1 MIKVH
6 SGKYNLKFRFVA
18 GTSRGE
24 LTERDTWYV
33 RITDEDSGI
42 YGLGECAP
50 ISGFSPDASPAFG
63 EILAKTCLEIQE
75 RMNEDG
81 PDLSLISRIDPG
93 LPSVKMGFETALHDL
108 LNGGNRTI
116 FENGFYSGDK
126 MIPINGLVWMG
137 NRDFMEEQIYD
148 KIREGFACIK
158 MKIGAMDSDAELDI
172 LRTLRKKYGPED
184 LVIRVDANG
193 AFSTDEVHGLLD
205 QLAQLKIH
213 SIEQPL
219 KPVFM
224 EELSGLCK
232 NSPVPIALD
241 ESLIGHSAD
250 KDSIIIE
257 MNPAF
262 IVLKPTLL
270 GGFAE
275 TDQWI
280 RLAEIKNIGWW
291 ITSFLESNIG
301 LNALCQYISE
311 YDSALEQGLGT
322 GKLYHNNIISPLRLR
337 GDRIYY
343 SKIDSWDLSPVM
355 SLFG

>member
-1 MIKVH
+1 MIKIH

-33 RITDEDSGI
+33 RITDDDSGV

-50 ISGFSPDASPAFG
+50 IPGFSPDASPVFG
-63 EILAKTCLEIQE
+63 ETLAKICLEIQE
-75 RMNEDG
+75 CMNEDG
-81 PDLSLISRIDPG
+81 PDLDLISRIDPE
-93 LPSVKMGFETALHDL
+93 LPSVKMGFETALNDL
-108 LNGGNRTI
+108 HNGGKRVI
-116 FENGFYSGDK
+116 FENGFHSGNK
-126 MIPINGLVWMG
+126 KIPINGLVWMG
-137 NRDFMEEQIYD
+137 SRDFMEEQIYE

-158 MKIGAMDSDAELDI
+158 IKIGAMDSGTELDI
-172 LRTLRKKYGPED
+172 LRGLRKKYGPQD
-184 LVIRVDANG
+184 LAIRVDANG
-193 AFSTDEVHGLLD
+193 AFSADEVHGFLD

-224 EELSGLCK
+224 EELSGLCR

-241 ESLIGHSAD
+241 ESLVGHAAH
-250 KDSIIIE
+250 KERIIDE
-257 MNPAF
+257 MRPAY

-270 GGFAE
+270 GGFNE

-280 RLAEIKNIGWW
+280 RLAGTKNIGWW

-301 LNALCQYISE
+301 LNALCQYVAE
-311 YDSALEQGLGT
+311 YDTALEQGLGT
-322 GKLYHNNIISPLRLR
+322 GKLYHNNIGSPLRLR

-343 SKIDSWDLSPVM
+343 SKIDSWDLTPIM